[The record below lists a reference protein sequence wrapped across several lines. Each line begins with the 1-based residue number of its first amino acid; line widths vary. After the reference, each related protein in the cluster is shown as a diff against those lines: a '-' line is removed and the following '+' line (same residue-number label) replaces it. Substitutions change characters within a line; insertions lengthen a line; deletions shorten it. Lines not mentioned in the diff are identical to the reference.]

1 MRSYF
6 SMVCGGSISPLPLRR
21 LWGMRRTGCFP
32 MPQNGPALL
41 QIRSVAA
48 HCDFVGHLVG
58 HCGIILKIS
67 LRCIFEGEAIGL
79 RVSILG
85 SGSSGNI
92 TLLET
97 ERTRLLVDAG
107 LGKRET
113 LARLAA
119 VERTVDQLDGILI
132 THEHTD
138 HCNGL
143 PQMLGLW
150 KAPLYVTEPTLDA
163 MRGTLPETFGKRLK
177 RIETIQPGQHFTVG
191 DIDVHAFAIPHDAAD
206 PIGFTFRSNGAK
218 MAIVTDL
225 GYMPELVKVH
235 LRGADCLVLESNHDP
250 DMLKA
255 GPYPWVVKQR
265 VLSRTGHLS
274 NHAVSEYL
282 ADPDGFDATARYL
295 VLAHLS
301 EENNNPHTARISAEE
316 ALGRRPAECAFCGQL
331 LIASQGVPLA
341 PIQ

>member
-1 MRSYF
+1 M
-6 SMVCGGSISPLPLRR
+6 
-21 LWGMRRTGCFP
+21 
-32 MPQNGPALL
+32 
-41 QIRSVAA
+41 
-48 HCDFVGHLVG
+48 
-58 HCGIILKIS
+58 
-67 LRCIFEGEAIGL
+67 
-79 RVSILG
+79 RVSILA

-119 VERTVDQLDGILI
+119 VESNVKQIDGILI

-150 KAPLYVTEPTLDA
+150 KAPLYVTEPTMEA
-163 MRGTLPETFGKRLK
+163 MKRILPMTFEKRL
-177 RIETIQPGQHFTVG
+177 RGVEMIHAGQRFAVG
-191 DIDVHAFAIPHDAAD
+191 DLEVHAFAIPHDAAD
-206 PIGFTFRSNGAK
+206 PIGFTFRTNGTKVAL
-218 MAIVTDL
+218 VTDL

-235 LRGADCLVLESNHDP
+235 LRGADCVILESNHDLE
-250 DMLKA
+250 MLKV

-265 VLSRTGHLS
+265 ILSRTGHLS

-282 ADPDGFDATARYL
+282 SDPDGFDAAARYL

-301 EENNNPHTARISAEE
+301 EENNNPFTAEICAQE
-316 ALGRRPAECAFCGQL
+316 ALGHRPAEAAFTGQL
-331 LIASQGVPLA
+331 LVASQHKPLK
-341 PIQ
+341 PLEL

>member
-1 MRSYF
+1 
-6 SMVCGGSISPLPLRR
+6 
-21 LWGMRRTGCFP
+21 
-32 MPQNGPALL
+32 
-41 QIRSVAA
+41 
-48 HCDFVGHLVG
+48 
-58 HCGIILKIS
+58 
-67 LRCIFEGEAIGL
+67 L
-79 RVSILG
+79 RVSILA

-97 ERTRLLVDAG
+97 ERTRLLVDCG

-119 VERTVDQLDGILI
+119 AEINLEHIDGILI
-132 THEHTD
+132 THEHSD

-143 PQMLGLW
+143 PQMLGMW
-150 KAPLYVTEPTLDA
+150 KAPLYVTEPTFDA
-163 MRGTLPETFGKRLK
+163 LKRVLPDRLEKRL
-177 RIETIQPGQHFTVG
+177 RGVETVHAGQHFTIG

-206 PIGFTFRSNGAK
+206 PVGFTFRAAGVK

-235 LRGADCLVLESNHDP
+235 LRDADCLVLESNHDLE
-250 DMLKA
+250 MLKV

-282 ADPDGFDATARYL
+282 ADPEGFDGRARYL
-295 VLAHLS
+295 VLAHIS
-301 EENNNPHTARISAEE
+301 QENNNPDVVKISAEQ
-316 ALGRRPAECAFCGQL
+316 ALGCRPAESAFAGEL
-331 LIASQGVPLA
+331 LLASQQVPLK
-341 PIQ
+341 PLEL

>member
-1 MRSYF
+1 M
-6 SMVCGGSISPLPLRR
+6 
-21 LWGMRRTGCFP
+21 
-32 MPQNGPALL
+32 
-41 QIRSVAA
+41 
-48 HCDFVGHLVG
+48 
-58 HCGIILKIS
+58 
-67 LRCIFEGEAIGL
+67 
-79 RVSILG
+79 RVSILA

-97 ERTRLLVDAG
+97 EHTRLLIDAG

-119 VERTVDQLDGILI
+119 VEKEVDHLDGILI
-132 THEHTD
+132 THEHSD

-150 KAPLYVTEPTLDA
+150 KAPLYVTEPTMEALHRA
-163 MRGTLPETFGKRLK
+163 LPDRLGKRL
-177 RIETIQPGQHFTVG
+177 RGVETIHAGQRFCVG
-191 DIDVHAFAIPHDAAD
+191 DIEVHAFAIPHDAAD
-206 PIGFTFRSNGAK
+206 PIGFTFRTDGVK
-218 MAIVTDL
+218 MALVTDL

-235 LRGADCLVLESNHDP
+235 LREADCLMLESNHDL
-250 DMLKA
+250 DMLKV

-282 ADPDGFDATARYL
+282 CDPDGFDAHARYL

-301 EENNNPHTARISAEE
+301 LENNNPDVARISAEE
-316 ALGRRPAECAFCGQL
+316 ALRRRPAESAFTGE
-331 LIASQGVPLA
+331 LIVATQGAPLR
-341 PIQ
+341 PLEL

>member
-1 MRSYF
+1 LTR
-6 SMVCGGSISPLPLRR
+6 VCLS
-21 LWGMRRTGCFP
+21 
-32 MPQNGPALL
+32 A
-41 QIRSVAA
+41 
-48 HCDFVGHLVG
+48 
-58 HCGIILKIS
+58 IILEICFDVK
-67 LRCIFEGEAIGL
+67 LTEEAEERTIGL
-79 RVSILG
+79 RVSILA

-119 VERTVDQLDGILI
+119 AGRTVERLDGILI

-150 KAPLYVTEPTLDA
+150 KAPLYVTEPTMGA
-163 MRGTLPETFGKRLK
+163 MQRILPETLGKRLNGV
-177 RIETIQPGQHFTVG
+177 ETIHPGQHFTIG

-206 PIGFTFRSNGAK
+206 PVGFTFRTNGVK
-218 MAIVTDL
+218 MALVTDL
-225 GYMPELVKVH
+225 GYMPNHVKVH
-235 LRGADCLVLESNHDP
+235 LRDSDCVVLESNHDP

-255 GPYPWVVKQR
+255 GPYPWIVKQR
-265 VLSRTGHLS
+265 VLSQNGHLS
-274 NHAVSEYL
+274 NHTVSEYL
-282 ADPDGFDATARYL
+282 VDIDSTTGFDARARYL

-316 ALGRRPAECAFCGQL
+316 ALNRRPAEFAFTGEL
-331 LIASQGVPLA
+331 LLASQHVPLK
-341 PIQ
+341 PLEL

>member
-1 MRSYF
+1 M
-6 SMVCGGSISPLPLRR
+6 
-21 LWGMRRTGCFP
+21 
-32 MPQNGPALL
+32 
-41 QIRSVAA
+41 
-48 HCDFVGHLVG
+48 
-58 HCGIILKIS
+58 ILKIW
-67 LRCIFEGEAIGL
+67 FERHWGKAIGL
-79 RVSILG
+79 RVSILA

-97 ERTRLLVDAG
+97 ESTRLLIDAG

-119 VERTVDQLDGILI
+119 VEKEVDHLDGILV
-132 THEHTD
+132 THEHND
-138 HCNGL
+138 HCSGL

-150 KAPLYVTEPTLDA
+150 KAPLYVTEPTMDA
-163 MRGTLPETFGKRLK
+163 LQRTLPETLGKRL
-177 RIETIQPGQHFTVG
+177 RGVETIQAGQRFNIG
-191 DIDVHAFAIPHDAAD
+191 DIEVHAFAIPHDAAD
-206 PIGFTFRSNGAK
+206 PIGFTFRADGVKLAL
-218 MAIVTDL
+218 VTDL
-225 GYMPELVKVH
+225 GYMPNHVKVH
-235 LRGADCLVLESNHDP
+235 LRESDCVVLESNHDP

-316 ALGRRPAECAFCGQL
+316 ALSRRPFGCTFAGEL
-331 LIASQGVPLA
+331 LIASQHEALKPL
-341 PIQ
+341 QL

>member
-1 MRSYF
+1 LTSLC
-6 SMVCGGSISPLPLRR
+6 SS
-21 LWGMRRTGCFP
+21 
-32 MPQNGPALL
+32 A
-41 QIRSVAA
+41 
-48 HCDFVGHLVG
+48 
-58 HCGIILKIS
+58 IILKIR
-67 LRCIFEGEAIGL
+67 LRAWPPRGNVAPGFSSASFPGGNEEQPIGL
-79 RVSILG
+79 RVSILA

-97 ERTRLLVDAG
+97 QRTRLLVDCG

-119 VERTVDQLDGILI
+119 IELNIDRIDGILI
-132 THEHTD
+132 SHEHSD

-150 KAPLYVTEPTLDA
+150 KAPLYVTEQTMDA
-163 MRGTLPETFGKRLK
+163 LHRALPDRLAKRL
-177 RIETIQPGQHFTVG
+177 RGVETIQAGQHFTIG
-191 DIDVHAFAIPHDAAD
+191 DIDVHAFQIPHDAAD
-206 PIGFTFRSNGAK
+206 PIGFTFRTNGTK

-235 LRGADCLVLESNHDP
+235 LRDADCLLLESNHDL
-250 DMLKA
+250 DMLKV

-282 ADPDGFDATARYL
+282 CDPEGFDARARYL

-301 EENNNPHTARISAEE
+301 LENNNPDLARLSAEE
-316 ALGRRPAECAFCGQL
+316 ALNRRPAECAFHGEL
-331 LIASQGVPLA
+331 MIATQDRPLK
-341 PIQ
+341 PLEL

>member
-1 MRSYF
+1 M
-6 SMVCGGSISPLPLRR
+6 
-21 LWGMRRTGCFP
+21 
-32 MPQNGPALL
+32 
-41 QIRSVAA
+41 
-48 HCDFVGHLVG
+48 
-58 HCGIILKIS
+58 
-67 LRCIFEGEAIGL
+67 GENTIGL
-79 RVSILG
+79 RVSILA

-97 ERTRLLVDAG
+97 ERTRLLVDCG

-119 VERTVDQLDGILI
+119 AGRTVEHLDGILI

-150 KAPLYVTEPTLDA
+150 KAPLYVTEPTMGA
-163 MRGTLPETFGKRLK
+163 MQRILPKTFGKRLK
-177 RIETIQPGQHFTVG
+177 KVETIHAGQHFTVG
-191 DIDVHAFAIPHDAAD
+191 DIDVHAFLIPHDAAD
-206 PIGFTFRSNGAK
+206 PVGFTFRSNGAK

-225 GYMPELVKVH
+225 GYMPELVKAH
-235 LRGADCLVLESNHDP
+235 LRGADCLVLESNHDL
-250 DMLKA
+250 DMLKV

-282 ADPDGFDATARYL
+282 SDPDGFDAIARYL
-295 VLAHLS
+295 VLAHVS
-301 EENNNPHTARISAEE
+301 QENNNPDLVRISAEE
-316 ALGRRPAECAFCGQL
+316 ALGRRPAECAFGGEL
-331 LIASQGVPLA
+331 LVASQYVPLKSLEL
-341 PIQ
+341 

>member
-1 MRSYF
+1 M
-6 SMVCGGSISPLPLRR
+6 
-21 LWGMRRTGCFP
+21 
-32 MPQNGPALL
+32 
-41 QIRSVAA
+41 
-48 HCDFVGHLVG
+48 
-58 HCGIILKIS
+58 
-67 LRCIFEGEAIGL
+67 
-79 RVSILG
+79 RVSILA

-97 ERTRLLVDAG
+97 ERTRLLVDCG

-119 VERTVDQLDGILI
+119 VEKSIEHLDGILI

-143 PQMLGLW
+143 PQMLGLY
-150 KAPLYVTEPTLDA
+150 KAPLYVTEQTFDA
-163 MRGTLPETFGKRLK
+163 LKRVLPDRLEKRL
-177 RIETIQPGQHFTVG
+177 RGVETVHAGQHFTIG

-206 PIGFTFRSNGAK
+206 PVGFTFRADGVK

-235 LRGADCLVLESNHDP
+235 LRDADCLVLESNHDLE
-250 DMLKA
+250 MLKV

-282 ADPDGFDATARYL
+282 ADPGGFDGRARYL
-295 VLAHLS
+295 VLAHIS
-301 EENNNPHTARISAEE
+301 QENNNPDVVRICAEQ
-316 ALGRRPAECAFCGQL
+316 ALGCRPAEAAFTGEL
-331 LIASQGVPLA
+331 LLASQQVPLK
-341 PIQ
+341 PLEL

>member
-1 MRSYF
+1 LTRPQRS
-6 SMVCGGSISPLPLRR
+6 
-21 LWGMRRTGCFP
+21 
-32 MPQNGPALL
+32 A
-41 QIRSVAA
+41 
-48 HCDFVGHLVG
+48 
-58 HCGIILKIS
+58 IILKIRS
-67 LRCIFEGEAIGL
+67 LQLRAKAREYSGGAIGL
-79 RVSILG
+79 RVSILA

-113 LARLAA
+113 LTRLAA
-119 VERTVDQLDGILI
+119 VEKTVERLDGILI

-163 MRGTLPETFGKRLK
+163 MQCILPETFGKRL
-177 RIETIQPGQHFTVG
+177 RGVETIHAGQHFAVG

-206 PIGFTFRSNGAK
+206 PIAFTFRTNGAK
-218 MAIVTDL
+218 LAIVTDL
-225 GYMPELVKVH
+225 GYMPALAKVH
-235 LRGADCLVLESNHDP
+235 LRGADCLVLESNHDL
-250 DMLKA
+250 DMLKV

-265 VLSRTGHLS
+265 ILSRTGHLS

-282 ADPDGFDATARYL
+282 SDPDGFDAMARYL

-301 EENNNPHTARISAEE
+301 EENNNPFTAEISAQE
-316 ALGRRPAECAFCGQL
+316 ALSRRPAECAFRGEL
-331 LIASQGVPLA
+331 LVASQHVPLQ
-341 PIQ
+341 PLEL

>member
-1 MRSYF
+1 MIR
-6 SMVCGGSISPLPLRR
+6 SPLTGPRR
-21 LWGMRRTGCFP
+21 SAIIQKICFAVA
-32 MPQNGPALL
+32 QALL
-41 QIRSVAA
+41 AQASFRAEAFSGIWGRS
-48 HCDFVGHLVG
+48 
-58 HCGIILKIS
+58 
-67 LRCIFEGEAIGL
+67 IGL
-79 RVSILG
+79 RVSILA

-92 TLLET
+92 TLLESQ
-97 ERTRLLVDAG
+97 RTRLLVDAG

-119 VERTVDQLDGILI
+119 IEQCVDRLDGILI

-163 MRGTLPETFGKRLK
+163 MQRILPDTLGKRLRGVEK
-177 RIETIQPGQHFTVG
+177 INAGQTFTVG
-191 DIDVHAFAIPHDAAD
+191 DIEVHAFRIPHDAAD
-206 PIGFTFRSNGAK
+206 PVAFTFHTNGVK

-225 GYMPELVKVH
+225 GYLPNHVKVH
-235 LRGADCLVLESNHDP
+235 LRDSDCMVLESNHDP

-265 VLSRTGHLS
+265 VLSQNGHLS
-274 NHAVSEYL
+274 NHTVSEFL
-282 ADPDGFDATARYL
+282 ADPDDTAGFDARARYL

-301 EENNNPHTARISAEE
+301 EENNNPYTARISAEE
-316 ALGRRPAECAFCGQL
+316 ALSRRPAEAAFHGEL
-331 LIASQGVPLA
+331 LLASQRVPLK
-341 PIQ
+341 PLEL